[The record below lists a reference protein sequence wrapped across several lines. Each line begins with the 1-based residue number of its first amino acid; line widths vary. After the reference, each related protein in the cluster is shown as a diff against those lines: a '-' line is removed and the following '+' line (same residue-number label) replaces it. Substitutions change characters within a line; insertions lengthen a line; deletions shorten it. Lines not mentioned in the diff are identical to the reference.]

1 MMLTGDFTVSITT
14 ISSRE
19 FNQDAG
25 GAKRAAEKGP
35 VIITDRGRPSHVLLS
50 FEEYRKLAG
59 AGLSL
64 LDIVSQDVDDDI
76 EFDPPRMGDEI
87 FGRVEFD

>member
-1 MMLTGDFTVSITT
+1 MSITT

-25 GAKRAAEKGP
+25 GAKRAAETGP

-50 FEEYRKLAG
+50 FEEYRKLSG
-59 AGLSL
+59 AGRSL
-64 LDIVSQDVDDDI
+64 LDIVAQDVDDDI
-76 EFDPPRMGDEI
+76 DFDPPRMGDQI
-87 FGRVEFD
+87 FKPVNFD

>member
-1 MMLTGDFTVSITT
+1 MSITT

-50 FEEYRKLAG
+50 FEDYRRLAG
-59 AGLSL
+59 SGRSL
-64 LDIVSQDVDDDI
+64 LDIVAQDEDDDI
-76 EFDPPRMGDEI
+76 EFDPPLMGDRI
-87 FGRVEFD
+87 FDPVDLD